1 MLVPE
6 SREWGWERRK
16 NDVRYVSRIRIELGR
31 EEVFEARMECKR
43 DGTSNEDREETA
55 TWLVMNKDGDIE
67 KTG

>member
-31 EEVFEARMECKR
+31 EEGIRSTNGGVRETGRAMKIERKR
-43 DGTSNEDREETA
+43 QRG
-55 TWLVMNKDGDIE
+55 
-67 KTG
+67 